1 MIEDMMFPDCPIRNI
16 LARLC
21 DKWSLLV
28 IYTLNK
34 AGKEVMRFKELQREI
49 PDISQK
55 MLTVTLRTLEEDGY
69 ITRTVYPEVP
79 PRVEYALTPRT
90 HSLLPHINALISWAL
105 ENKDAIIKRLHVRFR
120 HSALFGMQGHTTSSI
135 L

>member
-1 MIEDMMFPDCPIRNI
+1 MIEDMMIPDCPIRNI

-34 AGKEVMRFKELQREI
+34 AGKEVMRCKELQREI

-90 HSLLPHINALISWAL
+90 HSLLPHINALISCTL
-105 ENKDAIIKRLHVRFR
+105 ENKDAIIEDRKRVKK
-120 HSALFGMQGHTTSSI
+120 
-135 L
+135 

>member
-90 HSLLPHINALISWAL
+90 HSLLPHINALIGWAL
-105 ENKDAIIKRLHVRFR
+105 ENKDAIIEDRKRVKK
-120 HSALFGMQGHTTSSI
+120 
-135 L
+135 

>member
-1 MIEDMMFPDCPIRNI
+1 MIEDALFPDCPIRNI

-34 AGKEVMRFKELQREI
+34 ADKDTVRFKELQREI

-55 MLTVTLRTLEEDGY
+55 MLTVTLRTLEDDGY
-69 ITRTVYPEVP
+69 VTRTVYPEVP
-79 PRVEYALTPRT
+79 PRVEYALTPRAY
-90 HSLLPHINALISWAL
+90 SLLPHITALIEWAL
-105 ENKDAIIKRLHVRFR
+105 KNKDSIMADRKRSLK
-120 HSALFGMQGHTTSSI
+120 TS
-135 L
+135 

>member
-34 AGKEVMRFKELQREI
+34 AGKEIMRFKELQRHYRRQEK
-49 PDISQK
+49 SK
-55 MLTVTLRTLEEDGY
+55 
-69 ITRTVYPEVP
+69 EV
-79 PRVEYALTPRT
+79 
-90 HSLLPHINALISWAL
+90 
-105 ENKDAIIKRLHVRFR
+105 KRLHVRFR